1 MHQRFDESLEEL
13 KESHSQEAIRERLAE
28 GPKHSNLGDFVLGAI
43 DGAITTFAVVAG
55 AAGADLSAGIIV
67 VLGVAN
73 LLADGFSMGV
83 GVFLGGRAGDQEVDR
98 LRLMIE
104 SHVEV
109 FPEGDRE
116 AIRQIYA
123 ARGFQ
128 GEDLEMAVRTITA
141 DRDRWVGEILNELHG
156 VASEPASAAKAG
168 MVTFVAFLAI
178 GAIPLIIFVADV
190 ALGGDIWAPFLW
202 AAILTGGA
210 FFLIGTIK
218 SRFVAGK
225 WWYEG
230 METLVI
236 GGIAAALA
244 YGVGVAL
251 RGIVDAV

>member
-13 KESHSQEAIRERLAE
+13 KESHSPESIRERLAE

-55 AAGADLSAGIIV
+55 AVGADLSGGIIV

-83 GVFLGGRAGDQEVDR
+83 GVFLGGRAEDQEVDR
-98 LRLMIE
+98 MRSMIE
-104 SHVEV
+104 AHVEV

-123 ARGFQ
+123 GRGFE
-128 GEDLEMAVRTITA
+128 GEDLEKAVQTVTSN
-141 DRDRWVGEILNELHG
+141 RDRWVSEILHELHG
-156 VASEPASAAKAG
+156 VASVPASAARAG
-168 MVTFVAFLAI
+168 SVTFLAFLAV
-178 GAIPLIIFVADV
+178 GSIPLIIFIADV
-190 ALGGDIWAPFLW
+190 ALGGDIPSPFLW
-202 AAILTGGA
+202 TALLTAGA

-218 SRFVAGK
+218 SRFVAGR
-225 WWYEG
+225 WWTEG
-230 METLVI
+230 LETLAV
-236 GGIAAALA
+236 GGIAALLA

-251 RGIVDAV
+251 RGIVDSV

>member
-13 KESHSQEAIRERLAE
+13 RESHSPEAVRERLAE

-43 DGAITTFAVVAG
+43 DGAITTFAVVA
-55 AAGADLSAGIIV
+55 AAVGADLSAGIIV

-73 LLADGFSMGV
+73 LLADGFSMGI
-83 GVFLGGRAGDQEVDR
+83 GVFLGGRAEDQEVDR
-98 LRLMIE
+98 LRAMVE
-104 SHVEV
+104 THVEV

-128 GEDLEMAVRTITA
+128 GEDLEKAVRTVTA
-141 DRDRWVGEILNELHG
+141 DRHRWVSEILHELHG
-156 VASEPASAAKAG
+156 VASVTASPTRAG
-168 MVTFVAFLAI
+168 SVTFLAFLVV
-178 GAIPLIIFVADV
+178 GTIPLIIFIADV
-190 ALGGDIWAPFLW
+190 ALDGDISSPFLW
-202 AAILTGGA
+202 SAILTGAA

-218 SRFVAGK
+218 SRFVAGR

-230 METLVI
+230 LETLLV
-236 GGIAAALA
+236 GGVAALLA

-251 RGIVDAV
+251 RGLVDTV

>member
-1 MHQRFDESLEEL
+1 MHQRFDETLEEL
-13 KESHSQEAIRERLAE
+13 RESHSPEAIRERLAQ
-28 GPKHSNLGDFVLGAI
+28 GPTHSNLGDFVLGAI

-55 AAGADLSAGIIV
+55 AVGADLTAGIVV

-98 LRLMIE
+98 LRSMIE
-104 SHVEV
+104 THVEV

-128 GEDLEMAVRTITA
+128 GEDLEMAVRTVTS
-141 DRDRWVGEILNELHG
+141 DRDRWVNEILNELHG
-156 VASEPASAAKAG
+156 VASVPASAARAG
-168 MVTFVAFLAI
+168 FVTFLAFLVV
-178 GAIPLIIFVADV
+178 GTIPLIIFIADV
-190 ALGGDIWAPFLW
+190 ALDGDITAPFLW
-202 AAILTGGA
+202 AALLTGGA
-210 FFLIGTIK
+210 FFLIGAIK
-218 SRFVAGK
+218 SRFVAGH

-230 METLVI
+230 LETLVI
-236 GGIAAALA
+236 GGIAALLA

-251 RGIVDAV
+251 RGIVDSV